1 MYTNNN
7 VIEHDISNDSYFCF
21 VTDPIEIYLIV

>member
-7 VIEHDISNDSYFCF
+7 VIEHDISNDFYFYF
-21 VTDPIEIYLIV
+21 VTDSIEIYLII